1 MKKFNTLRLKMQVND
16 LLDKEL
22 ELVTKLEKAE
32 KRIKELEGN
41 QEFLMQENTTLKQI
55 NKKRYLKYEDK
66 MKFLEQRENH
76 LKTIETMV
84 KNGEDYRKVK
94 KVIKDEK

>member
-1 MKKFNTLRLKMQVND
+1 MKIFNTLRLKMQVND

-41 QEFLMQENTTLKQI
+41 QEFLIQENTTLKQI

-66 MKFLEQRENH
+66 MKFLEEREKYLTKIQEMINNNVRWNE
-76 LKTIETMV
+76 I
-84 KNGEDYRKVK
+84 K
-94 KVIKDEK
+94 KYIKSL